1 MEEKQRE
8 WETLKEKFKKLVL
21 YWWRR
26 EACLNCDFYVLQLE
40 GKGKNECRQ
49 KAKVLQVSC

>member
-1 MEEKQRE
+1 MEEKQGE
-8 WETLKEKFKKLVL
+8 WETLKEKFKKLIL

-49 KAKVLQVSC
+49 KARMLQVSC